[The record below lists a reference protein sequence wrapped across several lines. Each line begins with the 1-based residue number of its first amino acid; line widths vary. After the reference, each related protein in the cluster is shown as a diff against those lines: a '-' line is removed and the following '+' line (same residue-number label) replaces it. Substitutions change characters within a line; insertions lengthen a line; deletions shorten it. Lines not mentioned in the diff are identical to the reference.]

1 MVKGSSK
8 SDRPGN
14 RGFSG
19 AKFTWL
25 KTRDAVY
32 VTIASSRAH
41 MQTESAL

>member
-1 MVKGSSK
+1 MVKAGSE
-8 SDRPGN
+8 SDRLGD
-14 RGFSG
+14 RGFNG

-32 VTIASSRAH
+32 VTIVSSRAH